1 MARRVFLSYQHLDQM
16 KAKGLNLI
24 RYNKNIK
31 LDLTMRHLL
40 DPVKS
45 QDSNY
50 ITRKIKEQ
58 LKGTSATIVL
68 IGKDTAKSDWVAKEI
83 EWSREKGNAIVGIR
97 LDPTAKVPDGL
108 LEAGAEMLDWSK
120 PEDVHQFGPAVERA
134 ILGTLRGTRMP
145 TNSISTCSR

>member
-1 MARRVFLSYQHLDQM
+1 M

-24 RYNKNIK
+24 GYNKNIK

-45 QDSNY
+45 KDANY

-58 LKGTSATIVL
+58 LHGTSATVVL
-68 IGKDTAKSDWVAKEI
+68 IGKDTAQSKWVEKEV
-83 EWSREKGNAIVGIR
+83 EWSLEKGNALVGIR
-97 LDPTAKVPDGL
+97 LDPTAEVPAGL
-108 LEAGAEMLDWSK
+108 IEAGAELLNWTK
-120 PEDVHQFGPAVERA
+120 PEDVHEFGPAVERA
-134 ILGTLRGTRMP
+134 LLGTLRGKSMP